1 MTNSTSID
9 VEVLEKQNKE
19 FFEKAERAFKGLFN
33 AAKAKNE
40 LDFAFALEPEERGYQ
55 DVGWSSAAETFIA
68 FDDYLDFLNSGID
81 TRFKF
86 RVALSFYC
94 HLSEASGFYE
104 VPKKL
109 LLVSEGDPYFR
120 QAFHSIVKKHRDTGK
135 AIVPNASKVFKNLVG
150 HAKNLGFDELA
161 EVFQE
166 AFDPQLRN
174 AYAHANYILR
184 PGEIRIKD
192 KATNHIRIITM
203 PEFNQVFNK
212 GLGFFQVLRSVLKEY
227 MKSYIPAKILI
238 GKLHDEPESPC
249 KIEFLPLHNAFVIS
263 RADDYWRWVIDA
275 REIFANEQLESVD
288 A

>member
-1 MTNSTSID
+1 MTDSANID
-9 VEVLEKQNKE
+9 IEALEKQNE
-19 FFEKAERAFKGLFN
+19 AFFEKAERAFKQLFD
-33 AAKAKNE
+33 AAKVKNE

-55 DVGWSSAAETFIA
+55 NSGWSSAAETFIA
-68 FDDYLDFLNSGID
+68 FDDYLEFLNSGEA

-109 LLVSEGDPYFR
+109 LLVSEGDTYFR
-120 QAFHSIVKKHRDTGK
+120 KAFDSIVEKHRKTGN
-135 AIVPNASKVFKNLVG
+135 AIVPNASKVFRDLVG

-184 PGEIRIKD
+184 PTEIRIKD
-192 KATNHIRIITM
+192 KATNHIRIISM
-203 PEFNQVFNK
+203 PEFNQIFNK
-212 GLGFFQVLRSVLKEY
+212 GLGFFQVLRNVLKEY
-227 MKSYIPAKILI
+227 MRSYVPAKIII
-238 GKLHDEPESPC
+238 GKLSDEPESPC
-249 KIEFLPLHNAFVIS
+249 KIEFLPEHRAFVIS
-263 RADDYWRWVIDA
+263 RADDYWRRVIDS
-275 REIFANEQLESVD
+275 REIFADEK
-288 A
+288 AP